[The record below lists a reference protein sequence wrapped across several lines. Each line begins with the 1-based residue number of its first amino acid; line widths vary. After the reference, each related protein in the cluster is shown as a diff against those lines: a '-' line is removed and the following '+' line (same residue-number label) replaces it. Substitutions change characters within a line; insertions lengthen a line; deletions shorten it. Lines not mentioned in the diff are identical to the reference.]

1 MDKTKRK
8 AVKGTAY
15 YYDDDSMEFIRQG
28 KGTPEDST
36 DPWAQMAEDFE
47 KLAQQEQ
54 VPLNLKP
61 RGKKILD
68 TESLTVTLNKAQHQM
83 VIVQTITLVEG
94 IDLDDIVWNNAYEIR
109 KCFTGN
115 KKSIQTAILSQGR
128 TSTRS

>member
-1 MDKTKRK
+1 MKINDVQLEQVNSRIQALVK
-8 AVKGTAY
+8 AGSFY
-15 YYDDDSMEFIRQG
+15 G
-28 KGTPEDST
+28 KKLEEAGITGVNS
-36 DPWAQMAEDFE
+36 AEDFE

-115 KKSIQTAILSQGR
+115 KKSIQTAIQSQGR

>member
-1 MDKTKRK
+1 MKINEKQIEQVNSRIQ
-8 AVKGTAY
+8 ALISAGSFY
-15 YYDDDSMEFIRQG
+15 G
-28 KGTPEDST
+28 KKLEEAGITGVNS
-36 DPWAQMAEDFE
+36 AEDFE

-115 KKSIQTAILSQGR
+115 KKSIQTAIQSQGR